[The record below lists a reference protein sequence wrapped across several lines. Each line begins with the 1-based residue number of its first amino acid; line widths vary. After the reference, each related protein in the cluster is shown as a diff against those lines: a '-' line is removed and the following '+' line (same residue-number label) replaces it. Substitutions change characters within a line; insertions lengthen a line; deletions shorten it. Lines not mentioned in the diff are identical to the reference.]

1 VSESDPETPGV
12 DSLEFWERAATGWG
26 KRADRIRDWGM
37 PVSEA
42 LVDSLALQPG
52 QRVLELAAG
61 PGDTGFLAAELVR
74 QPDGSRAARSGE
86 AGGRAGGVRE
96 GTVLS
101 TDGAEAM
108 VALAQARAKAA
119 GIDNI
124 EFRRLELEW
133 IDLPTASVDAALC
146 RWGIMLIADR
156 EAAAR
161 EIRRVVAPGGR
172 AALAVWDVPDR
183 NPWATIPASAMIE
196 LGHIERPDPDAPG
209 MFRLAPA
216 PRLQE
221 LLESAGFL
229 EVTVEP
235 VTLERAFGTVDE
247 YVEETRDL
255 SGVLRE
261 ALAGLAD
268 AESEAVIDKIRSLA
282 EPFTAADGSLRLTGS
297 SLVASAAA

>member
-1 VSESDPETPGV
+1 VSENEPETLGV
-12 DSLEFWERAATGWG
+12 ESLEFWERAATGWG
-26 KRADRIRDWGM
+26 RRADRIRDWGM

-42 LVDSLALQPG
+42 LLQALTLAPG

-61 PGDTGFLAAELVR
+61 PGDTGFLAAELVG
-74 QPDGSRAARSGE
+74 PG
-86 AGGRAGGVRE
+86 

-101 TDGAEAM
+101 SDGAEAM
-108 VALAQARAKAA
+108 VELAQSRAKAA
-119 GIDNI
+119 GIENI

-183 NPWATIPASAMIE
+183 NPWATIPAGAMIE
-196 LGHIERPDPDAPG
+196 LGHAERPDPDAPG

-221 LLESAGFL
+221 LLESAGFV
-229 EVTVEP
+229 EVSVEP
-235 VTLERAFGTVDE
+235 VALERRFATVDE
-247 YVEETRDL
+247 YIAETLDL
-255 SGVLRE
+255 SGMMRE
-261 ALAGLAD
+261 ALQDLGED
-268 AESEAVIDKIRSLA
+268 ERNAVTEKIRSLA

>member
-1 VSESDPETPGV
+1 MSESDPETQRV
-12 DSLEFWERAATGWG
+12 DSLEFWERAAEGWG
-26 KRADRIRDWGM
+26 RRAERIRDWGM

-42 LVDSLALQPG
+42 LLQSLALQPG

-61 PGDTGFLAAELVR
+61 PGDTGFLAAEQVR
-74 QPDGSRAARSGE
+74 PG
-86 AGGRAGGVRE
+86 

-101 TDGAEAM
+101 SDGAEAM

-119 GIDNI
+119 AIDNV

-196 LGHIERPDPDAPG
+196 LGHVERPDPDAPG

-235 VTLERAFGTVDE
+235 VAVERTFGTVED
-247 YVEETRDL
+247 YIEETRDL
-255 SGVLRE
+255 SGMLRE
-261 ALAGLAD
+261 ALAGLTD
-268 AESEAVIDKIRSLA
+268 AESEAVIERIRSLA